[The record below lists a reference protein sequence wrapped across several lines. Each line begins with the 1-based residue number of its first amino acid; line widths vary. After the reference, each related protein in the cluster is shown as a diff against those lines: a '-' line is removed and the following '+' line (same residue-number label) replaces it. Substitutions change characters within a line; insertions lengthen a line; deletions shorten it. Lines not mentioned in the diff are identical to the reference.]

1 MIEYTATWARSIV
14 LSLIAPMV
22 AMAAS
27 PNVLLILVDDL
38 KPAMGCYGDSNAIT
52 PNLDKLAERG
62 MRFDLA
68 YCNQAVC
75 APSRFNLMLGSLS
88 TSTGLYGL
96 GQSLRQRIPDA
107 VTLQQHFMK
116 HGHRSIGIGKVFH
129 IGHGN
134 PGDMAS
140 FDTFH
145 KDNVVEYVLSE
156 SRETQVT
163 TEEAMFTLN
172 LGGGSL
178 HEYRKKHKVGRG
190 AAIEAANVPDDAYA
204 DGRTAQRA
212 IEYLQKFKASG
223 EPFIISAGFARP
235 HLPFTAP
242 KKYFDQHDISK
253 FRLPAYREAPKGAP
267 PYALRGLM
275 GEIGNYFPVTERIHE
290 DAYQLE
296 FIRAYY
302 ASTTYVDAQIGK
314 VLDELER
321 LEMADDT
328 IVVLWGDHG
337 WHLGDHGRFSKHDNY
352 EQPTRIPLVFAG
364 PGVKAGASTKQ
375 LASTID
381 IYPTLAELA
390 GLPRP
395 TGPQP
400 IDGLSLVPV
409 LDEPAKRIRDH
420 ITHCYPK
427 QRLGRAIRNERYRM
441 VQWGRDADMREPEFE
456 LYDYQ
461 RDLDETVNIAGQ
473 HPEIVEAMRKTLR
486 GYGEGVRR

>member
-1 MIEYTATWARSIV
+1 MNVKTV
-14 LSLIAPMV
+14 V
-22 AMAAS
+22 ALLALCCVCQGGQK
-27 PNVLLILVDDL
+27 NVLLILVDDL
-38 KPAMGCYGDSNAIT
+38 KPALGCYGDANAIT
-52 PNLDKLAERG
+52 PNLDRLAERG

-107 VTLQQHFMK
+107 VTLQQYFMK
-116 HGHRSIGIGKVFH
+116 HGYKSIGIGKVFH

-140 FDTFH
+140 FDVFH

-156 SRETQVT
+156 SRETHVT

-172 LGGGSL
+172 LGGQAL
-178 HEYRKKHKVGRG
+178 REYRKTQPVGRG
-190 AAIEAANVPDDAYA
+190 AAIEAAEVPDDAYA
-204 DGRTAQRA
+204 DGRTARRVV
-212 IEYLQKFKASG
+212 EYLQQFKKSR
-223 EPFIISAGFARP
+223 EPFFISAGFARP

-242 KKYFDQHDISK
+242 KPYFDMHDISK
-253 FRLPAYREAPKGAP
+253 FELPAYREAPKGAP
-267 PYALRGLM
+267 AYALRNLM

-314 VLDELER
+314 VLDELAR
-321 LEMADDT
+321 LEMEDNT
-328 IVVLWGDHG
+328 IVVVWGDHG

-352 EQPTRIPLVFAG
+352 EQPTRIPLIFAG
-364 PGVKAGASTKQ
+364 PGAKADASTKQ
-375 LASTID
+375 LASTVD

-390 GLPRP
+390 GLPKP

-409 LDEPAKRIRDH
+409 LTDPAKRIRDH

-427 QRLGRAIRNERYRM
+427 QRFGWAIRNERYRM
-441 VQWGRDADMREPEFE
+441 VQWGRDGEKREPEFE

-461 RDLDETVNIAGQ
+461 RDPDETVNIADQ
-473 HPEIVEAMRKTLR
+473 YPEIVEAMRKTL
-486 GYGEGVRR
+486 GLYGGRNR